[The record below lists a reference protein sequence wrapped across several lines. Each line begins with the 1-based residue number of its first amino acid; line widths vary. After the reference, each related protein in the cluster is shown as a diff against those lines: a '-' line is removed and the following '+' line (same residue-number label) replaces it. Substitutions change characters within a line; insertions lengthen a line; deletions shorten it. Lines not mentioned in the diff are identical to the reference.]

1 MVNMMEASVASP
13 EMTTADSKT
22 IDGYRMAGK
31 SGTAQKAD
39 QYGNYNGGY
48 TGSYVAVAPAEDPQ
62 ILVYVVIDEPV
73 NGYYGGTV
81 AFPTA
86 RQMMM
91 QALPRYGIAPST
103 DVPAYTDPLT
113 Y

>member
-1 MVNMMEASVASP
+1 MGLLSWKIVPNHWGEIS
-13 EMTTADSKT
+13 
-22 IDGYRMAGK
+22 I

-91 QALPRYGIAPST
+91 QALPTRKSRT
-103 DVPAYTDPLT
+103 MLVSWLVVSM
-113 Y
+113 